1 MDQTLTIIATLILY
15 KIFLVCIGWSTR
27 KKNITIEDY
36 FVGGKKLGPVITS
49 ISYAASNSSA
59 WTLLGVSGIAF
70 SQGVSTIWLV
80 IGVVGGM
87 FLSWHKVAPSI
98 LEITRQKNLITVPQL
113 IVSDLKMNKRK
124 TVLFASSFIIIF
136 SFSFYIASQFQ

>member
-1 MDQTLTIIATLILY
+1 MEQTTIIISTLVFY
-15 KIFLVCIGWSTR
+15 KFFLVFIGWSTR

-59 WTLLGVSGIAF
+59 WTLLGVSGIAY

-80 IGVVGGM
+80 IGVVSGM
-87 FLSWHKVAPSI
+87 FMSWHLS
-98 LEITRQKNLITVPQL
+98 LIH
-113 IVSDLKMNKRK
+113 I
-124 TVLFASSFIIIF
+124 
-136 SFSFYIASQFQ
+136 